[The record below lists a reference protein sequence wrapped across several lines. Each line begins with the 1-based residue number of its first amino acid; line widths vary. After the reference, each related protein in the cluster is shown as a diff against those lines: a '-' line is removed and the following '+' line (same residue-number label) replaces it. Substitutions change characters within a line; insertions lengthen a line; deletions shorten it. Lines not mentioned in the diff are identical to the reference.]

1 MTQGERVRT
10 LRKALSL
17 TLDKF
22 GRPLGV
28 GKTAI
33 SKIENGE
40 NSLTDQMII
49 SICREYDVSEE
60 WLRAGTGDMYV
71 ALDREQ
77 EIAQMTATLF
87 REESESFRYRLT
99 KAILKMSDE
108 DLSAL
113 ERLAEDLTKKD

>member
-60 WLRAGTGDMYV
+60 WLRTGTGDMYV

>member
-60 WLRAGTGDMYV
+60 WLRTGTGDMYV

-77 EIAQMTATLF
+77 EIAQMTATLI

>member
-60 WLRAGTGDMYV
+60 WLRTGTGDMYV

-77 EIAQMTATLF
+77 DIAQMTATLF